1 MQKFVSIKYL
11 KLKKTFQT
19 LFNLSMKENDSN
31 TLQGH
36 MYTYRFHM
44 CMALSRD
51 STYSKHSIAENFVIN
66 VNKHTSNKSINNW
79 R

>member
-1 MQKFVSIKYL
+1 
-11 KLKKTFQT
+11 
-19 LFNLSMKENDSN
+19 MKENDSN

-66 VNKHTSNKSINNW
+66 VNKLTSNKSINNW

>member
-1 MQKFVSIKYL
+1 
-11 KLKKTFQT
+11 
-19 LFNLSMKENDSN
+19 MKENDSN

-66 VNKHTSNKSINNW
+66 VNKHSQIKVSIIGDKKQNIHTW
-79 R
+79 